1 MANEM
6 CDDDNCKCSDL
17 SGNGALSIHRCDEM
31 RLNASKFFKNPILDS
46 WNAISI
52 NSMKN
57 SEMEKK
63 DLIKLKVEK
72 KDRGF
77 SRIQVLLP
85 RSAEAP
91 LSTWNFQIRVK
102 YNLS

>member
-1 MANEM
+1 M

-17 SGNGALSIHRCDEM
+17 EMVLYQSEM

-52 NSMKN
+52 SSVKN

-63 DLIKLKVEK
+63 DLI
-72 KDRGF
+72 
-77 SRIQVLLP
+77 
-85 RSAEAP
+85 
-91 LSTWNFQIRVK
+91 
-102 YNLS
+102 